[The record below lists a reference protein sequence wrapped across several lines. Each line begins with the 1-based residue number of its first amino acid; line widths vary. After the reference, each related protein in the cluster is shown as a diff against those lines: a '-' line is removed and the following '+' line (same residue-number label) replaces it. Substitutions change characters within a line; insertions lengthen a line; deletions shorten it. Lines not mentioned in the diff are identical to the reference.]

1 MMTPPH
7 WRDLDFD
14 ERARDTVTPPRYH
27 ATNKVHVSGTGIRP
41 ARPYFWKGRQWA
53 VTPRGVECRDGDY
66 PIEWDR
72 LWEDDEYYGW
82 VPHMREKGWV
92 DMNDFVEALR
102 LARRHFGACVTA

>member
-14 ERARDTVTPPRYH
+14 EPPRYH

-41 ARPYFWKGRQWA
+41 ARYFWKGRQWA

-66 PIEWDR
+66 LIEWDR
-72 LWEDDEYYGW
+72 LWEDDEFLRMGPPYAG
-82 VPHMREKGWV
+82 KG
-92 DMNDFVEALR
+92 MGRYE
-102 LARRHFGACVTA
+102 